1 MGWTRITGARQLA
14 GTLNDVSWIR
24 ASPVREI
31 VTLEAVVQRVR
42 AERIVA
48 QPHQDVDDP
57 DGDRGRHN
65 HTERDR
71 KPAHARHPRRKLL

>member
-1 MGWTRITGARQLA
+1 MERA
-14 GTLNDVSWIR
+14 GLGHVVDPEPERLDEPTT
-24 ASPVREI
+24 VREI

-71 KPAHARHPRRKLL
+71 KPAHARHPTARKLL